1 MTRSHSK
8 NWTADF
14 LGVQMNPIFGG
25 LVFRSPLYM
34 GKTKRQALDN
44 NTGGIRKPDRSG
56 FWMVERRLVHKWSGF
71 RMAWTKL
78 QNVQFLKESVMWIS
92 GFRIP
97 TVKFI
102 IYRSEIN
109 WRSESSYF
117 GWAVHR
123 RDAGS
128 NQERIR
134 DWAYASRRLK
144 PGTVRRV
151 SVGRSRDR
159 VDGRRAWAWVR
170 LQLGWNLQVEMWQ
183 ARNTYTSLNAFCYFQ
198 T

>member
-1 MTRSHSK
+1 MV
-8 NWTADF
+8 WT
-14 LGVQMNPIFGG
+14 
-25 LVFRSPLYM
+25 
-34 GKTKRQALDN
+34 
-44 NTGGIRKPDRSG
+44 
-56 FWMVERRLVHKWSGF
+56 E
-71 RMAWTKL
+71 L
-78 QNVQFLKESVMWIS
+78 QNVRFLKESNMRMS

-97 TVKFI
+97 TLKCILF
-102 IYRSEIN
+102 RSEIN

-128 NQERIR
+128 NQERVR
-134 DWAYASRRLK
+134 DWAYASGRLK

-159 VDGRRAWAWVR
+159 VDGWRAWAWVR

-183 ARNTYTSLNAFCYFQ
+183 ARNTYTSLNAFCHFQ
-198 T
+198 WPQVKNDSSTPTDPLRPLVGHRSRMTVQSPPPRPLVFIAKILRFNFLQRVLQGHHLQKMTLFEC